1 MNGPSTTAGQGV
13 RRRDA
18 QASRDAI
25 LRAARIMF
33 ARYPYTDI
41 TLKAVAE
48 RAGVSAPLIVKY
60 FGNKERLF
68 AHILSFEEDTEA
80 LLDAPLED
88 LGRHMVTH
96 LLTSQA
102 ERNTAPVLR
111 IAFAPLHSSHGEY
124 GEVLRA
130 NFRRQVVARL
140 TERLSG
146 PDAAVRAELAMSMLL
161 GLGIMYGIARGE
173 AVRAADIADLAD
185 RYSPALQELLSG
197 HR

>member
-1 MNGPSTTAGQGV
+1 
-13 RRRDA
+13 
-18 QASRDAI
+18 
-25 LRAARIMF
+25 MF